1 MRKHMRPTTK
11 PATRKPLAERTKSV
25 RGRRRRGTA
34 SQDPT
39 LAAYYEK
46 MLKLQHGACAVC
58 RQKFEQKLKIDRDPA
73 TGMLRGLLC
82 TGCVELVATIQ
93 HVWKYRDRFYTV
105 LKEWYGEDYARA
117 FLRAYRCDSPDRL
130 QRKQRASMH

>member
-1 MRKHMRPTTK
+1 VCNQKFGRK
-11 PATRKPLAERTKSV
+11 
-25 RGRRRRGTA
+25 
-34 SQDPT
+34 
-39 LAAYYEK
+39 
-46 MLKLQHGACAVC
+46 LKLDHNP
-58 RQKFEQKLKIDRDPA
+58 E

-82 TGCVELVATIQ
+82 VGCIELVASIQ

-130 QRKQRASMH
+130 ERKQHASTH